1 MMDIVMG
8 FKKKMKS
15 VEFQE
20 TSDNSK
26 QPKIELLDSK
36 VSHEGLQILARI
48 LARFHIDQRRRLGI
62 NTEEGNDPHGGENGK
77 KS

>member
-1 MMDIVMG
+1 
-8 FKKKMKS
+8 MKS

-20 TSDNSK
+20 TSDNSE
-26 QPKIELLDSK
+26 QPNVELLDSK
-36 VSHEGLQILARI
+36 ASHEGLQILAAV

-62 NTEEGNDPHGGENGK
+62 NTAEGNDPHGGENGK